1 MKGYES
7 DCQQII
13 IESVIV
19 CGWIFLAVYAG
30 SSYKMWKNTPGGLKQ
45 HAVRRGS
52 YIYVLYRY
60 ADSFREHMRALIHV
74 TI

>member
-1 MKGYES
+1 M
-7 DCQQII
+7 
-13 IESVIV
+13 
-19 CGWIFLAVYAG
+19 YAG
-30 SSYKMWKNTPGGLKQ
+30 SSYKMWKNTPGGLKK

-52 YIYVLYRY
+52 YIYVFYRY